1 MGLSANVFA
10 PHELETTQQA
20 YALNLMLMMMMM
32 VMMLWMIIPLQNSA
46 KEFFFKYPK
55 PFWKFSLINY
65 ACRITALH
73 CLDYML
79 SVEFAKVS
87 FNYTCHTDLAN
98 IILKGL
104 TFFKIW

>member
-10 PHELETTQQA
+10 SHELETTQQA
-20 YALNLMLMMMMM
+20 YALNLMVIMMM
-32 VMMLWMIIPLQNSA
+32 VMMLWMIIPLQNSV

-55 PFWKFSLINY
+55 PFWKFSLTNY

-79 SVEFAKVS
+79 SVEFVKVP
-87 FNYTCHTDLAN
+87 FKYTCHTDLAK

-104 TFFKIW
+104 TFF

>member
-55 PFWKFSLINY
+55 PF
-65 ACRITALH
+65 
-73 CLDYML
+73 
-79 SVEFAKVS
+79 
-87 FNYTCHTDLAN
+87 
-98 IILKGL
+98 
-104 TFFKIW
+104 